1 MNFTDSGRKA
11 EIKMAMK
18 KVLVIDD
25 SNTMRMTLAM
35 VLKREGYDVVT
46 AGDGLEALE
55 EMKKEEKYD
64 LIITDINMPNMN
76 GMTFIETARKLSM
89 YRYVP
94 IMVLS
99 TETSREKKE
108 EGRKA
113 GATCWVEKPFKS
125 ENLIRALRTIN
136 H

>member
-1 MNFTDSGRKA
+1 
-11 EIKMAMK
+11 MK

-25 SNTMRMTLAM
+25 SNTMRMTLVM
-35 VLKREGYDVVT
+35 VLKREGYDVVS
-46 AGDGLEALE
+46 AGDGKEALA
-55 EMKKEEKYD
+55 EMRKGIKFD

-76 GMTFIETARKLSM
+76 GITFIETTRMMSM

-99 TETSREKKE
+99 TETSKEKKE
-108 EGRKA
+108 EGKKA
-113 GATCWVEKPFKS
+113 GASCWLEKPFRS
-125 ENLIRALRTIN
+125 ENLLKALRSIT